1 VTPDVTVVIVNHNTK
16 DDLLACLE
24 SLAAAAADLR
34 LQVLVVDNHSSDGSA
49 DAVARSCPQARL
61 LIPPTN
67 TGFGHACNLGIAEAE
82 APFVAFLNADIVC
95 GSGCLERMVDL
106 LDAQP
111 RAAAVGPLLR
121 NSDGTLQTS
130 AYRFP
135 TLPVEFAGIYGL
147 RSLLPID
154 SLRRSRARALFPAT
168 GHFDPHDELREVD
181 YVTAACVVVRRAA
194 VEQIGGFDEDF
205 FLYYE
210 EIDLCRRLGASGWR
224 VFHLPEAHAI
234 HHLNRSGAQ
243 QPTLVFL
250 ARQQSRL
257 RFHAKYRGPLGF
269 LGLRA
274 MLGVRV
280 AAAELRSRLA
290 PRAGPPGS
298 LDASHYRQ
306 VLRWCY
312 DPASLPN
319 GSPCSTSQTCC
330 GSIRAGE

>member
-1 VTPDVTVVIVNHNTK
+1 MTPDVTVVIVNHNTK

-24 SLAAAAADLR
+24 SLAAAADLR